1 MSFKTQLSKFRTDLI
16 LIPQDLVCHI
26 EPEEGAA
33 AGYSDPIVEWHLLKE
48 FRSPDSPRIR
58 GSLQS
63 IFAYF
68 SDIRPYS

>member
-33 AGYSDPIVEWHLLKE
+33 AGYSDPILS
-48 FRSPDSPRIR
+48 RTT
-58 GSLQS
+58 
-63 IFAYF
+63 
-68 SDIRPYS
+68 